1 MSAAAELLVLERRAS
16 LERLR
21 ASASRLAAHPA
32 VALGIACV
40 GLVATFAGMLASKSW
55 KRSI

>member
-32 VALGIACV
+32 VALTTARVRPRGEGPGSRRRV
-40 GLVATFAGMLASKSW
+40 YT
-55 KRSI
+55 